1 MLVLTVGFIV
11 FTIDFLY
18 FHSIVSGEQ
27 RRAGWRR
34 GTGVHIFGGGSR
46 WHWGWV
52 RWGHGLNLY
61 SWVVGLL
68 VSGGR
73 VAEKYTH
80 RSSARNLDTFKHP
93 LFSKIV
99 TGHW

>member
-34 GTGVHIFGGGSR
+34 GTGAGGI
-46 WHWGWV
+46 WA
-52 RWGHGLNLY
+52 GL
-61 SWVVGLL
+61 
-68 VSGGR
+68 GG
-73 VAEKYTH
+73 AIGEE
-80 RSSARNLDTFKHP
+80 A
-93 LFSKIV
+93 
-99 TGHW
+99 